1 MKIGTLQK
9 GPGGNVTR
17 LFLARHGSTEANE
30 RLPFILQGSELDGD
44 LTETGRKQAAAL
56 ARGLAEFDFAAVYAS
71 PMRRARQ
78 TAEAVAEPRGL
89 AVIPLPELRECS
101 VGRWE
106 GLSWEEIKTRDAEG
120 HRNFFADPV
129 NNPHPGGESYS
140 DVLHRAKPAIE
151 RLLVEHAGQNIL
163 VVAHNMV
170 NRVFLAEHVGIDLK
184 HARKLRQTNCCI
196 NLLQRI
202 EGAIELITLNSVL
215 HLEYL

>member
-1 MKIGTLQK
+1 MSSKSWKT
-9 GPGGNVTR
+9 GPTSSVTR
-17 LFLARHGSTEANE
+17 LLLARHGSTEANE

-44 LTETGRKQAAAL
+44 LTDAGRRQAECLAA
-56 ARGLAEFDFAAVYAS
+56 GLREFHIAAVYAS

-78 TAEAVAEPRGL
+78 TAEAVAGPRGL
-89 AVIPLPELRECS
+89 EVIPVPELRECS

-106 GLSWEEIKTRDAEG
+106 GLSWEEIKTRDLEG
-120 HRNFFADPV
+120 HTNFFADPV
-129 NNPHPGGESYS
+129 NVPHPGGESYG
-140 DVLHRAKPAIE
+140 DVLRRAKPAIE
-151 RLLVEHAGQNIL
+151 TLLEQHAGENIL

-202 EGAIELITLNSVL
+202 DGAVELLTLNSVL
-215 HLEYL
+215 HLESL

>member
-1 MKIGTLQK
+1 VKIGTLK
-9 GPGGNVTR
+9 EGPGGAVTR
-17 LFLARHGSTEANE
+17 LFLARHGSTDANE
-30 RLPFILQGSELDGD
+30 RLPFVLQGSEIDGD

-56 ARGLAEFDFAAVYAS
+56 AHALADFEFAAIYSS

-78 TAEAVAEPRGL
+78 TAEAVALPRGQ
-89 AVIPLPELRECS
+89 AVIPLPDLRECS

-106 GLSWEEIKTRDAEG
+106 GLSWEEIKARDAEG

-129 NNPHPGGESYS
+129 NNPHPGGESYR
-140 DVLHRAKPAIE
+140 DVLHRARPAIE
-151 RLLVEHAGQNIL
+151 QLLVEHAGGNIL

-215 HLEYL
+215 HLDYL